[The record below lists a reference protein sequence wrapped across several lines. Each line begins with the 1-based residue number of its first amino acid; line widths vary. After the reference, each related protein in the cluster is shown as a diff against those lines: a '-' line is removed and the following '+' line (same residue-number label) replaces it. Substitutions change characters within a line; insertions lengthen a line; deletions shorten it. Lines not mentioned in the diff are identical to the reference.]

1 MKIIEDAEIKKS
13 KYVIKENNKDKEY
26 FPEDVSSM
34 ILQQLKKIAMDYEN
48 NENIKK
54 EVITFP
60 AHFSDLQRKGTIE
73 KQNQSN

>member
-1 MKIIEDAEIKKS
+1 
-13 KYVIKENNKDKEY
+13 
-26 FPEDVSSM
+26 
-34 ILQQLKKIAMDYEN
+34 MDYEN

-73 KQNQSN
+73 KQN